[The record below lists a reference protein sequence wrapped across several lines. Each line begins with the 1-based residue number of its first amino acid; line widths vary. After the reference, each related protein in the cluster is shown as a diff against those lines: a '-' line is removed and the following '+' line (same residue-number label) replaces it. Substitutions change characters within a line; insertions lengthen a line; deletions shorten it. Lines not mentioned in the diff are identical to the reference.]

1 MDERTA
7 SDMNTALKYLI
18 NLTQARELAWQRDI
32 KRNAWMCRPETH
44 LCFELR
50 KDEGGRKYVHVENL
64 KFLYGSG
71 HLNFDLYFGGI
82 KEDLFD
88 NLWTVIEGN
97 NVSFLVSDLLSVLQA
112 KEKVYNETR
121 P

>member
-7 SDMNTALKYLI
+7 ADMNTALKYLI
-18 NLTQARELAWQRDI
+18 KLTQARELAWQKDI
-32 KRNAWMCRPETH
+32 KRNAWMCCLETH
-44 LCFELR
+44 LCVELR
-50 KDEGGRKYVHVENL
+50 DCFSGKYVYIENL

-71 HLNFDLYFGGI
+71 IQTFSVSTGGI

-97 NVSFLVSDLLSVLQA
+97 KVSSLVSDLLSVIQA
-112 KEKVYNETR
+112 KERVYSETR
-121 P
+121 S

>member
-1 MDERTA
+1 MPFVPFQDHSRVER
-7 SDMNTALKYLI
+7 DK
-18 NLTQARELAWQRDI
+18 
-32 KRNAWMCRPETH
+32 K
-44 LCFELR
+44 
-50 KDEGGRKYVHVENL
+50 L

-71 HLNFDLYFGGI
+71 MQTFSVRTGGI

-97 NVSFLVSDLLSVLQA
+97 KVSFLVSDLLSVLQA

>member
-7 SDMNTALKYLI
+7 SDVNTALKYLI
-18 NLTQARELAWQRDI
+18 KLTQARELAWQKDA
-32 KRNAWMCRPETH
+32 KRNAWMCRLETH
-44 LCFELR
+44 LCVELR
-50 KDEGGRKYVHVENL
+50 ECFSGKYVHIENL

-71 HLNFDLYFGGI
+71 IQTFSVSTGGI

-97 NVSFLVSDLLSVLQA
+97 KVSFLVSDLLSVLQA
-112 KEKVYNETR
+112 KERVYSETR

>member
-7 SDMNTALKYLI
+7 ADMNTALKYLI
-18 NLTQARELAWQRDI
+18 KLTQVRELAWQKDT
-32 KRNAWMCRPETH
+32 KRNAWMCRLDTH

-50 KDEGGRKYVHVENL
+50 KDERGRKYVHVENL

>member
-1 MDERTA
+1 MDDRTA
-7 SDMNTALKYLI
+7 ADMNAALKYLI
-18 NLTQARELAWQRDI
+18 KLTQARELAWQ
-32 KRNAWMCRPETH
+32 KGTERNAWMCRLETH
-44 LCFELR
+44 LCVELR
-50 KDEGGRKYVHVENL
+50 ECFSVKYVHIENL

-71 HLNFDLYFGGI
+71 IQTFSVRTGGI

-97 NVSFLVSDLLSVLQA
+97 NGSFLVSELLSVLQA

>member
-7 SDMNTALKYLI
+7 ADMNTALKYLI
-18 NLTQARELAWQRDI
+18 KLTQARELAWQRDI
-32 KRNAWMCRPETH
+32 KRNVWMCRLEKH
-44 LCFELR
+44 LYVELR
-50 KDEGGRKYVHVENL
+50 ECFSGKYVHIENL
-64 KFLYGSG
+64 KFLYGGGMQTFSVCT
-71 HLNFDLYFGGI
+71 GGI

-97 NVSFLVSDLLSVLQA
+97 KVSFLVSDLLSVLRA

-121 P
+121 T

>member
-7 SDMNTALKYLI
+7 ADMNTTLKYLI
-18 NLTQARELAWQRDI
+18 KLTQARELAWQKDA
-32 KRNAWMCRPETH
+32 KRNAWMCRLEKH
-44 LCFELR
+44 LCVELR
-50 KDEGGRKYVHVENL
+50 ECFSGKYVHIENL

-71 HLNFDLYFGGI
+71 MQTLSVGPGGI

-97 NVSFLVSDLLSVLQA
+97 KLSFLVSDLLSVLQA

-121 P
+121 S

>member
-7 SDMNTALKYLI
+7 ADMNTALKYLI
-18 NLTQARELAWQRDI
+18 KLTQARELAWQKDI
-32 KRNAWMCRPETH
+32 KRNAWMCRLETH
-44 LCFELR
+44 LCVELR
-50 KDEGGRKYVHVENL
+50 ECSGGKYVHIENL

-71 HLNFDLYFGGI
+71 MQTFSVRTGGI
-82 KEDLFD
+82 KENLFD

-97 NVSFLVSDLLSVLQA
+97 NISFLVNDLLSVLQA

-121 P
+121 S

>member
-7 SDMNTALKYLI
+7 YDMNTALKYLI
-18 NLTQARELAWQRDI
+18 KLTQARELAWQKDA
-32 KRNAWMCRPETH
+32 KRNAWMCRLEKH
-44 LCFELR
+44 LCVELR
-50 KDEGGRKYVHVENL
+50 ECFSGKSVHIANL

-71 HLNFDLYFGGI
+71 MQTFSVRTGGI
-82 KEDLFD
+82 NEDLFD

-97 NVSFLVSDLLSVLQA
+97 KLSFLVSDLLSVLQA

-121 P
+121 S

>member
-7 SDMNTALKYLI
+7 SDVNTTLKYLI
-18 NLTQARELAWQRDI
+18 KLTQARELAWQRSI
-32 KRNAWMCRPETH
+32 KRNVWMCRLEKH
-44 LCFELR
+44 LYVELR
-50 KDEGGRKYVHVENL
+50 EYFSEKYVLIENL
-64 KFLYGSG
+64 KFPYGSG
-71 HLNFDLYFGGI
+71 LQAFSVGPGGI

-97 NVSFLVSDLLSVLQA
+97 TVSFLVSDLLSVLQA

-121 P
+121 A

>member
-7 SDMNTALKYLI
+7 YDMNTALKYLI
-18 NLTQARELAWQRDI
+18 KLTQAREPAWQKDA
-32 KRNAWMCRPETH
+32 KRNAWMCRLEKH
-44 LCFELR
+44 LCVELR
-50 KDEGGRKYVHVENL
+50 ECFSGKYVHIENL

-71 HLNFDLYFGGI
+71 MKTFSVCTGGI

-88 NLWTVIEGN
+88 NLWAVIEGN
-97 NVSFLVSDLLSVLQA
+97 KVSFLVSDLLSVLKA

>member
-18 NLTQARELAWQRDI
+18 KLTQARELAWQKDA
-32 KRNAWMCRPETH
+32 KRNAWMCRLETH
-44 LCFELR
+44 LCVELR
-50 KDEGGRKYVHVENL
+50 ECFSGKYVHIENL

-71 HLNFDLYFGGI
+71 MQTFSVCTGGI

-97 NVSFLVSDLLSVLQA
+97 KVSFLVSDLLSVLQA

-121 P
+121 S

>member
-7 SDMNTALKYLI
+7 ADMNTALKYLI
-18 NLTQARELAWQRDI
+18 KLTQARELAWQKDT
-32 KRNAWMCRPETH
+32 KRNAWMCRLETH

-50 KDEGGRKYVHVENL
+50 KDEGGRKYVQVENL
-64 KFLYGSG
+64 KFLYGGGMRTFSVCT
-71 HLNFDLYFGGI
+71 GGI
-82 KEDLFD
+82 NEDLFD

-97 NVSFLVSDLLSVLQA
+97 KVSSLVSDLLSVLQA

-121 P
+121 T

>member
-1 MDERTA
+1 MQTFSVRT
-7 SDMNTALKYLI
+7 
-18 NLTQARELAWQRDI
+18 
-32 KRNAWMCRPETH
+32 
-44 LCFELR
+44 
-50 KDEGGRKYVHVENL
+50 
-64 KFLYGSG
+64 
-71 HLNFDLYFGGI
+71 GGI
-82 KEDLFD
+82 KENLFD

>member
-7 SDMNTALKYLI
+7 ADMNTALKYLI
-18 NLTQARELAWQRDI
+18 KLTQARELAWQKDA
-32 KRNAWMCRPETH
+32 KRNAWMCRLETH
-44 LCFELR
+44 LCVELR
-50 KDEGGRKYVHVENL
+50 ECFSGKYVHIENL
-64 KFLYGSG
+64 KFPYGSG
-71 HLNFDLYFGGI
+71 LQAFSVGPGGI

-97 NVSFLVSDLLSVLQA
+97 KVSFLVSDLLSVLQA

>member
-7 SDMNTALKYLI
+7 YDMNTALKYLI
-18 NLTQARELAWQRDI
+18 KLTQARELAWQKDA
-32 KRNAWMCRPETH
+32 KRNAWMCRLEKH
-44 LCFELR
+44 LCVELR
-50 KDEGGRKYVHVENL
+50 ECFSG
-64 KFLYGSG
+64 KFLLIVYLYFSYGSG
-71 HLNFDLYFGGI
+71 LLAFSVGPGGI

-97 NVSFLVSDLLSVLQA
+97 KDTFLVSDLLSILKA
-112 KEKVYNETR
+112 KDKVYNETR